1 MEKRICINLKNEK
14 EVKGALEILEELGY
28 IWKTNLCKP
37 TDCKPIMNLIRC
49 LYLFDYK
56 KIDWVSVY
64 DDRAM
69 PFSEFKKRYKKT
81 PQIIIYQKDNEVYAI
96 KKENNKVIGSAKAT
110 CSKED
115 EFDFVTGAKLAFERL
130 TKEKVPF
137 RAGLAIWCKNEK
149 EFDGLRSKLHR
160 RGYVWLI
167 GCSLF
172 DDVVACDISNN
183 GIRIFIGDKY
193 RVTYNDNWNYH
204 HEGFTNVDY
213 DQVVFDDKDI
223 LYNGRIICINEISQG
238 ANFTKGKIYKVK
250 KGKLQ
255 GDDGTFYP
263 FYPADRIGFTSLKE
277 INDSL
282 CSEFIEVIE

>member
-1 MEKRICINLKNEK
+1 MEKRTCINLKNEK
-14 EVKGALEILEELGY
+14 EVIEALEILEELGY
-28 IWKTNLCKP
+28 KWKNGNKP
-37 TDCKPIMNLIRC
+37 TQRNDFMMRIIKC
-49 LYLFDYK
+49 LC
-56 KIDWVSVY
+56 IH
-64 DDRAM
+64 DDKSIGYFEVNIKEAM
-69 PFSEFKKRYKKT
+69 SFTEFKNFYARKPKT
-81 PQIIIYQKDNEVYAI
+81 AIIIYQKDNEVYAI
-96 KKENNKVIGSAKAT
+96 KKENNKVVGSAKAA

-115 EFDFVTGAKLAFERL
+115 KFDFVTGAKLAFERL
-130 TKEKVPF
+130 TKENVPF
-137 RAGLAIWCKNEK
+137 RTGLAIWCKNEK

-172 DDVVACDISNN
+172 DDVVACDILNN

-223 LYNGRIICINEISQG
+223 LYNGRIICIDEIAQS

-250 KGKLQ
+250 EGRLQ
-255 GDDGTFYP
+255 GDTGTFYP
-263 FYPADRIGFTSLKE
+263 AHKIGFTSLKE